1 MEITKIQALTKQKYR
16 IFLDG
21 ESAFA
26 VYKGELSRYHLEEGA
41 VLPPEVYE
49 ELVNR
54 VLKKRATLRAM
65 HILER
70 TDKTEAQLRRKL
82 EESEYPKEAVESA
95 IAYVTSYGYLD
106 DRRYA
111 EHYIEWKKQ
120 GKGKA
125 RLKMELVQKGISR
138 EIIEEVLESTDFG
151 ETREMIRQIIL
162 KKRKTDIPMNEKE
175 KQRIYGFL
183 MRKGFSS
190 SDILAVMREEEWRN
204 NTEFRQIIQ
213 REVIFKTLFS

>member
-26 VYKGELSRYHLEEGA
+26 VYKGELSCYHLEEGA

-204 NTEFRQIIQ
+204 NTEF
-213 REVIFKTLFS
+213 

>member
-162 KKRKTDIPMNEKE
+162 KKQKTDIPMNEKE
-175 KQRIYGFL
+175 KQRLYGFL

-204 NTEFRQIIQ
+204 NTEF
-213 REVIFKTLFS
+213 

>member
-120 GKGKA
+120 RKGKA

-204 NTEFRQIIQ
+204 NTEF
-213 REVIFKTLFS
+213 

>member
-49 ELVNR
+49 ELVNG

-70 TDKTEAQLRRKL
+70 TDKTEAQLRKKL
-82 EESEYPKEAVESA
+82 EESEYPTEAVESA

-111 EHYIEWKKQ
+111 KHYIEWKKQ

-125 RLKMELVQKGISR
+125 RLKMELAQKGISR

-162 KKRKTDIPMNEKE
+162 KKRKIDIPMNEKE
-175 KQRIYGFL
+175 KQRLYGFL

-190 SDILAVMREEEWRN
+190 SDILAVIREEEWRN
-204 NTEFRQIIQ
+204 NIEF
-213 REVIFKTLFS
+213 

>member
-125 RLKMELVQKGISR
+125 RLKMEPVQKGISR

-175 KQRIYGFL
+175 KQRLYGFL

-204 NTEFRQIIQ
+204 NIEF
-213 REVIFKTLFS
+213 

>member
-175 KQRIYGFL
+175 KQRLYGFL

-204 NTEFRQIIQ
+204 NIEF
-213 REVIFKTLFS
+213 

>member
-1 MEITKIQALTKQKYR
+1 MTKQKYR

-175 KQRIYGFL
+175 KQRLYGFL

-204 NTEFRQIIQ
+204 NIEF
-213 REVIFKTLFS
+213 

>member
-21 ESAFA
+21 ESAFT

-41 VLPPEVYE
+41 VLPPEAYE
-49 ELVNR
+49 ELVNG

-70 TDKTEAQLRRKL
+70 TDKTEAQLRKKL

-125 RLKMELVQKGISR
+125 RLKMELAQKGISR

-162 KKRKTDIPMNEKE
+162 KKRKTNIPMNEKE
-175 KQRIYGFL
+175 KQRLYGFL

-190 SDILAVMREEEWRN
+190 SDILAVIREEEWRN
-204 NTEFRQIIQ
+204 NIEF
-213 REVIFKTLFS
+213 

>member
-21 ESAFA
+21 ESAFT

-49 ELVNR
+49 ELVNG

-70 TDKTEAQLRRKL
+70 TDKTEAQLRKKL

-162 KKRKTDIPMNEKE
+162 KKRKTNIPMNEKE
-175 KQRIYGFL
+175 KQRLYGFL
-183 MRKGFSS
+183 MRKGFAS

-204 NTEFRQIIQ
+204 NIEF
-213 REVIFKTLFS
+213 

>member
-21 ESAFA
+21 ESAFT

-49 ELVNR
+49 ELVNG

-70 TDKTEAQLRRKL
+70 TDKTEAQLRKKL

-111 EHYIEWKKQ
+111 KHYIEWKKQ

-125 RLKMELVQKGISR
+125 RLKMELIQKGISR

-162 KKRKTDIPMNEKE
+162 KKRKTNIPMNEKE
-175 KQRIYGFL
+175 KQRLYGFL

-204 NTEFRQIIQ
+204 NIEF
-213 REVIFKTLFS
+213 

>member
-1 MEITKIQALTKQKYR
+1 MEITKVQALTKQKYR
-16 IFLDG
+16 KFLDG

-175 KQRIYGFL
+175 KQRLYGFL

-204 NTEFRQIIQ
+204 NTEF
-213 REVIFKTLFS
+213 

>member
-70 TDKTEAQLRRKL
+70 D
-82 EESEYPKEAVESA
+82 YPKEPVESA

-175 KQRIYGFL
+175 KQRLYGFL

-204 NTEFRQIIQ
+204 LKRFL
-213 REVIFKTLFS
+213 VDFLLKTV

>member
-1 MEITKIQALTKQKYR
+1 MEITKIQAFTKQKYR

-21 ESAFA
+21 ESAFT

-49 ELVNR
+49 ELVNG

-70 TDKTEAQLRRKL
+70 TDKTEAQLRKKL

-125 RLKMELVQKGISR
+125 RLKMELAQKGISR

-162 KKRKTDIPMNEKE
+162 KKRKTNIPMNEKE
-175 KQRIYGFL
+175 KQRLYGFL

-204 NTEFRQIIQ
+204 NIEF
-213 REVIFKTLFS
+213 

>member
-26 VYKGELSRYHLEEGA
+26 VYKGELSHYHLEEGA

-175 KQRIYGFL
+175 KQRLYGFL

-204 NTEFRQIIQ
+204 NTEF
-213 REVIFKTLFS
+213 

>member
-1 MEITKIQALTKQKYR
+1 MEITKVQALTKQKYR

-151 ETREMIRQIIL
+151 ETREMI
-162 KKRKTDIPMNEKE
+162 
-175 KQRIYGFL
+175 
-183 MRKGFSS
+183 S
-190 SDILAVMREEEWRN
+190 SDYLKEAKDRYSHE
-204 NTEFRQIIQ
+204 
-213 REVIFKTLFS
+213 

>member
-82 EESEYPKEAVESA
+82 EESESPKEAVESA

-204 NTEFRQIIQ
+204 NTEF
-213 REVIFKTLFS
+213 

>member
-16 IFLDG
+16 VFLDG

-26 VYKGELSRYHLEEGA
+26 VYKSELSRYHLEEGA

-49 ELVNR
+49 ELVGK
-54 VLKKRATLRAM
+54 VLTKRATLRAM

-125 RLKMELVQKGISR
+125 RLKMELVQREISR
-138 EIIEEVLESTDFG
+138 EIIEEVLESADFG
-151 ETREMIRQIIL
+151 ETRETIRELIL
-162 KKRKTDIPMNEKE
+162 KKRKTNTPMDEKE
-175 KQRIYGFL
+175 KQRLYGFL

-190 SDILAVMREEEWRN
+190 SDILAVMREEEWQN
-204 NTEFRQIIQ
+204 NTEF
-213 REVIFKTLFS
+213 E

>member
-151 ETREMIRQIIL
+151 QTREMIRQIIL

-204 NTEFRQIIQ
+204 NTEF
-213 REVIFKTLFS
+213 

>member
-138 EIIEEVLESTDFG
+138 EIIEEVLELTDFG

-175 KQRIYGFL
+175 KQRLYGFL

-204 NTEFRQIIQ
+204 NTEF
-213 REVIFKTLFS
+213 

>member
-21 ESAFA
+21 ESAFT

-49 ELVNR
+49 ELVNG

-111 EHYIEWKKQ
+111 KHYIEWKKQ

-162 KKRKTDIPMNEKE
+162 KKQKTNIPMNEKE
-175 KQRIYGFL
+175 KQRLYGFL

-204 NTEFRQIIQ
+204 NIEF
-213 REVIFKTLFS
+213 

>member
-1 MEITKIQALTKQKYR
+1 MEITKVQALTKQKYR

-70 TDKTEAQLRRKL
+70 TDKTEAQLGRKL

-175 KQRIYGFL
+175 KQRLYGFL

-204 NTEFRQIIQ
+204 NTEF
-213 REVIFKTLFS
+213 

>member
-16 IFLDG
+16 VFLDG

-49 ELVNR
+49 ELVGK
-54 VLKKRATLRAM
+54 VLTKRATLRAM

-125 RLKMELVQKGISR
+125 RLKMELAQKGISR
-138 EIIEEVLESTDFG
+138 EIIEEVLESADFG
-151 ETREMIRQIIL
+151 ETRETIRELIL
-162 KKRKTDIPMNEKE
+162 KKRKTNTRMDEKE
-175 KQRIYGFL
+175 KQRLYGFL

-190 SDILAVMREEEWRN
+190 SDILAVMREEEWQN
-204 NTEFRQIIQ
+204 NTEF
-213 REVIFKTLFS
+213 E

>member
-1 MEITKIQALTKQKYR
+1 MEITKVQALTKQKYR

-54 VLKKRATLRAM
+54 VFKKRATLRAM

-175 KQRIYGFL
+175 KQRLYGFL

-204 NTEFRQIIQ
+204 NTEF
-213 REVIFKTLFS
+213 

>member
-41 VLPPEVYE
+41 VLPPDVYE

-204 NTEFRQIIQ
+204 NTEF
-213 REVIFKTLFS
+213 

>member
-21 ESAFA
+21 ESAFT

-49 ELVNR
+49 ELVNG

-70 TDKTEAQLRRKL
+70 TDKTEAQLRKKL

-95 IAYVTSYGYLD
+95 IAYVISYGYLD

-125 RLKMELVQKGISR
+125 RLKMELAQKGISR

-151 ETREMIRQIIL
+151 ETREIIRQIIL
-162 KKRKTDIPMNEKE
+162 KKRKTNIPMNEKE
-175 KQRIYGFL
+175 KQRLYGFL

-204 NTEFRQIIQ
+204 NIEF
-213 REVIFKTLFS
+213 

>member
-1 MEITKIQALTKQKYR
+1 MEITKVQALTKQKYR

-175 KQRIYGFL
+175 KQRLYGFL

-204 NTEFRQIIQ
+204 NTERGNF
-213 REVIFKTLFS
+213 

>member
-190 SDILAVMREEEWRN
+190 SDILAVMREEEWWN
-204 NTEFRQIIQ
+204 NTEF
-213 REVIFKTLFS
+213 

>member
-1 MEITKIQALTKQKYR
+1 MEITKVQALTKQKYR

-21 ESAFA
+21 QSAFA
-26 VYKGELSRYHLEEGA
+26 VYKGELSCYHLEEGA

-175 KQRIYGFL
+175 KQRLYGFL

-204 NTEFRQIIQ
+204 NTEF
-213 REVIFKTLFS
+213 

>member
-175 KQRIYGFL
+175 KQRLYGFL

-190 SDILAVMREEEWRN
+190 SDILAVMREEEWWN
-204 NTEFRQIIQ
+204 NIEF
-213 REVIFKTLFS
+213 

>member
-1 MEITKIQALTKQKYR
+1 MEITKVQALTKQKYR

-175 KQRIYGFL
+175 KQRLYGFL

-190 SDILAVMREEEWRN
+190 SN
-204 NTEFRQIIQ
+204 NTEF
-213 REVIFKTLFS
+213 

>member
-21 ESAFA
+21 ESAFT

-49 ELVNR
+49 ELVNK

-70 TDKTEAQLRRKL
+70 TDKTEAQLRKKL

-151 ETREMIRQIIL
+151 ETRERIRQIIL
-162 KKRKTDIPMNEKE
+162 KKRKTNIPMNEKE
-175 KQRIYGFL
+175 KQRLYGFL

-204 NTEFRQIIQ
+204 NIEF
-213 REVIFKTLFS
+213 

>member
-49 ELVNR
+49 ESVNR

-175 KQRIYGFL
+175 KQRLYGFL

-204 NTEFRQIIQ
+204 NIEF
-213 REVIFKTLFS
+213 

>member
-175 KQRIYGFL
+175 KQRLYGFL
-183 MRKGFSS
+183 MIKGFSS

-204 NTEFRQIIQ
+204 NIEF
-213 REVIFKTLFS
+213 

>member
-1 MEITKIQALTKQKYR
+1 MEITKVQALTKQKYR

-151 ETREMIRQIIL
+151 ETREMISQIIL

-175 KQRIYGFL
+175 KQRLYGFL

-204 NTEFRQIIQ
+204 NTEF
-213 REVIFKTLFS
+213 

>member
-1 MEITKIQALTKQKYR
+1 MEITKVQALTKQKYR

-65 HILER
+65 QILER

-175 KQRIYGFL
+175 KQRLYGFL

-190 SDILAVMREEEWRN
+190 SDILAVMREEEWRK
-204 NTEFRQIIQ
+204 NTEF
-213 REVIFKTLFS
+213 

>member
-21 ESAFA
+21 ESAFT

-49 ELVNR
+49 ELVNK

-70 TDKTEAQLRRKL
+70 TDKTEAQLRKKL

-111 EHYIEWKKQ
+111 KHYIEWKKQ

-162 KKRKTDIPMNEKE
+162 KKRKTNIPMNEKE
-175 KQRIYGFL
+175 KQRLYGFL

-204 NTEFRQIIQ
+204 NIEF
-213 REVIFKTLFS
+213 

>member
-111 EHYIEWKKQ
+111 EQYIEWKKQ

-175 KQRIYGFL
+175 KQRLYGFL

-204 NTEFRQIIQ
+204 NIEF
-213 REVIFKTLFS
+213 

>member
-1 MEITKIQALTKQKYR
+1 MEITKIQVLTKQKYR

-21 ESAFA
+21 ESAFT

-49 ELVNR
+49 ELVNG

-70 TDKTEAQLRRKL
+70 TDKTEAQLRKKL

-111 EHYIEWKKQ
+111 KHYIEWKKQ

-125 RLKMELVQKGISR
+125 RLKMELAQKGISR

-151 ETREMIRQIIL
+151 ETREIIRQIIL
-162 KKRKTDIPMNEKE
+162 KKRKTNIPMNEKE
-175 KQRIYGFL
+175 KQRLYGFL
-183 MRKGFSS
+183 MRKGFAS

-204 NTEFRQIIQ
+204 NIEF
-213 REVIFKTLFS
+213 

>member
-1 MEITKIQALTKQKYR
+1 MEITKIQALPKQKYR

-49 ELVNR
+49 ELVNM

-70 TDKTEAQLRRKL
+70 TDKTESQLRIKL
-82 EESEYPKEAVESA
+82 DESEYPKEAVESA

-204 NTEFRQIIQ
+204 NTEF
-213 REVIFKTLFS
+213 